1 MPIEYISNA
10 RMRDSYRE
18 SAQEPT
24 AKQNA
29 VENCLPFAGLIEP
42 YISAEQGHKNNSNSG
57 RLER

>member
-1 MPIEYISNA
+1 
-10 RMRDSYRE
+10 MRDSYRE
-18 SAQEPT
+18 SEQEPI

-29 VENCLPFAGLIEP
+29 VENYLPFAGLIEP